1 MMHLPG
7 PAAMRLSALRHR
19 AAPFMRDEERCI
31 VREAEARGRIDELND
46 VILDFT
52 DMKTLDLQV
61 VSLLF
66 TAREKA
72 NDEDRQVWVAGL
84 PDTFWVFLRS
94 MGLEEFFQAFPDEP
108 EVEA

>member
-1 MMHLPG
+1 
-7 PAAMRLSALRHR
+7 MRG
-19 AAPFMRDEERCI
+19 I
-31 VREAEARGRIDELND
+31 EAGDRSSGFDD

-52 DMKTLDLQV
+52 DMGTLDLQF

-72 NDEDRQVWVAGL
+72 ADDDRQVWVAGL

-94 MGLEEFFQAFPDEP
+94 MGLEEFFHHLPDE
-108 EVEA
+108 ADIRA